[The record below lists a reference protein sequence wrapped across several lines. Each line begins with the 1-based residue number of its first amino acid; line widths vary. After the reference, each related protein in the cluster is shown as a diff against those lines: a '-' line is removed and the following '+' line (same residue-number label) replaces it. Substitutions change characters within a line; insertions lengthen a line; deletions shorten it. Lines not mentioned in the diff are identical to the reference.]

1 MKRKLFIPV
10 QAILLAAALAFG
22 PCHAPAAA
30 EASPS
35 ELLEKGI
42 YAEETKGDVDA
53 AITIYQQLIA
63 QAKTTQSLAAQ
74 AQFRLAQCYLK
85 KNKTAEANAAFEK
98 LIHDFP
104 EEKDL
109 VTKAREHLPSDLA
122 LDPVSWVDGER
133 LQLTLKLEAGLE
145 IGAMETR
152 ADLVELDGK
161 KVWRVG
167 RLMSGGGTM
176 VSSVDVAAD
185 TFRPLTSRWK
195 HTLLGDVSAV
205 FHANEVE
212 LHRVGSAEPQKVELN
227 KTVFDNEECFH
238 LLRRLPLKEG
248 YKTNVT
254 VISTLG
260 GGGLIPL
267 ELVVE
272 KKETVEVPA
281 GKFGCYKVLIK
292 PLAQSFW
299 ISDDAHRYLVKFEG
313 GGAIGV
319 LATIA
324 QRKPD
329 EELHYRNE
337 KAGIAI
343 TAPAGWM
350 VYFRAKDKPAEPDSI
365 TLTDPGAD
373 ADMAVMDFFAT
384 DSLKEES
391 QKSSRAWAE
400 VNFKDHTAKELKD
413 AKVRPDSW
421 KDETVSGQSG
431 VSFLIDYTE
440 GEKPRVGYARYV
452 VGPKFSERFLLAAA
466 PDKFDAL
473 KAAFDRIIASYKDIH

>member
-10 QAILLAAALAFG
+10 QVILLAASLAFG
-22 PCHAPAAA
+22 PSHASAA

-63 QAKTTQSLAAQ
+63 QAKTTQSLTAQ

-98 LIHDFP
+98 LIQDFP
-104 EEKDL
+104 NEKDL
-109 VTKAREHLPSDLA
+109 VAKARVHVPSDLV
-122 LDPVSWVDGER
+122 LEPVTWVDGER

-145 IGAMETR
+145 IGSLETR

-167 RLMSGGGTM
+167 RLMNGGGAM
-176 VSSVDVAAD
+176 VSSVDVEAD
-185 TFRPLTSRWK
+185 TFRPLSSHWK
-195 HTLLGDVSAV
+195 HALLGDVSAV
-205 FHANEVE
+205 FHANEAE
-212 LHRVGSAEPQKVELN
+212 LRRVGTADSQKVELT
-227 KTVFDNEECFH
+227 KTVYDNEECFH

-272 KKETVEVPA
+272 KKEAVEVPA
-281 GKFGCYKVLIK
+281 GKFDCYQLLIK
-292 PLAQSFW
+292 PLAQTFW

-350 VYFRAKDKPAEPDSI
+350 VYFRAKDKPADSDSI

-373 ADMAVMDFFAT
+373 AEMAVLDFFAT
-384 DSLKEES
+384 DSLKEENG
-391 QKSSRAWAE
+391 KSSRAWAE
-400 VNFKDHTAKELKD
+400 ANFQNHLAKALKD

-421 KDETVSGQSG
+421 KDESVAGQAG
-431 VSFLIDYTE
+431 VSFLVDYTE
-440 GEKPRVGYARYV
+440 GGKPRVGYACYV
-452 VGPKFSERFLLAAA
+452 YGPKFSERFMLAAT

-473 KAAFDRIIASYKDIH
+473 KAAFDRVIASYKDIH

>member
-10 QAILLAAALAFG
+10 QAILLAATLAFG
-22 PCHAPAAA
+22 PSHAFAA

-53 AITIYQQLIA
+53 AITFYQQLIA
-63 QAKTTQSLAAQ
+63 QAKVIESLTAQ

-104 EEKDL
+104 NEKDL
-109 VTKAREHLPSDLA
+109 VAKARAQLPSDLA
-122 LDPVSWVDGER
+122 LDPVCWVDGER

-145 IGAMETR
+145 IGALETR
-152 ADLVELDGK
+152 ADLVELDGR

-167 RLMSGGGTM
+167 RLMNGGGAM
-176 VSSVDVAAD
+176 VSSVDVEAD
-185 TFRPLTSRWK
+185 TFRPLASHWK
-195 HTLLGDVSAV
+195 HALLGDVSAV
-205 FHANEVE
+205 FHANEAE
-212 LHRVGSAEPQKVELN
+212 LRRAGSADLQKVELN
-227 KTVFDNEECFH
+227 NTVYDNEECFH

-272 KKETVEVPA
+272 KREAVEVPA
-281 GKFGCYKVLIK
+281 GKFDCYKLLIK
-292 PLAQSFW
+292 PLAQTFW

-350 VYFRAKDKPAEPDSI
+350 VYFRAKDKPADSDSI

-373 ADMAVMDFFAT
+373 AEMAVIDFFAT
-384 DSLKEES
+384 DSLKEENG
-391 QKSSRAWAE
+391 KSSRAWAE
-400 VNFKDHTAKELKD
+400 ANFKDHMAKSLKD

-421 KDETVSGQSG
+421 KDEIVSGQSG
-431 VSFLIDYTE
+431 VSFLIDYTA
-440 GEKPRVGYARYV
+440 GGKPRVGYACYV
-452 VGPKFSERFLLAAA
+452 YGPKNSHRFLLAAA
-466 PDKFDAL
+466 PDQFAAL
-473 KAAFDRIIASYKDIH
+473 KMAFDRVIASYKDIH